1 MSIKRKI
8 DIFSAGCPLCQE
20 AIEQVNRLACPS
32 CEVTVLDTRDPSVA
46 NRAKALGVRAVPAV
60 VVDGNLAPCCAGRGP
75 TKSELHAAGV
85 GQPI

>member
-1 MSIKRKI
+1 MSVKRKI
-8 DIFSAGCPLCQE
+8 EIFGAGCAVCQE

-46 NRAKALGVRAVPAV
+46 NRARALGIRAVPAV
-60 VVDGNLAPCCAGRGP
+60 VVDGNLAACCVGRGP
-75 TKSELHAAGV
+75 TESELRAAGV